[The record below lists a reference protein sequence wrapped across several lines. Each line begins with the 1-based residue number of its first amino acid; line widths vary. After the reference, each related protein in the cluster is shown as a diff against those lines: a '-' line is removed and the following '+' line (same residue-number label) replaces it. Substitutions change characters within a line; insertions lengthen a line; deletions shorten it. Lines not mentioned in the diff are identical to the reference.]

1 MYFIKLLVCMLP
13 NLYVTKLLFTRNL
26 PIYFLLEAYS
36 GFFEGGGEGGRINL
50 RNFQKK
56 TRKLWNRTT
65 TLKQV
70 YLMVLQRKQFKKPK
84 SVIEINWFVKFKS
97 RLPIPDYSGFNCKPS
112 ERNTSLIFLNFSVTF
127 SSGLKSQTSS
137 LNWSCSILFTSLN
150 IQCIEYIYCVHPWIY
165 ITSSTCTAYIPE
177 YTIHRVHVL
186 FTSLNIHYIEYMYYL
201 HPWIYIT
208 SSKYTVYIPEY
219 TIHKVHIMFKSL
231 NIQYIEY
238 IYCLHP

>member
-1 MYFIKLLVCMLP
+1 M
-13 NLYVTKLLFTRNL
+13 
-26 PIYFLLEAYS
+26 
-36 GFFEGGGEGGRINL
+36 NL
-50 RNFQKK
+50 RNFQK

-97 RLPIPDYSGFNCKPS
+97 RLPIPDYSGFHCKPS

-150 IQCIEYIYCVHPWIY
+150 IQYIEYIYCLHPWIY
-165 ITSSTCTAYIPE
+165 STWSTYTVYIPE
-177 YTIHRVHVL
+177 YTVHKVHIL
-186 FTSLNIHYIEYMYYL
+186 CTSLNIHYIEYMYCL
-201 HPWIYIT
+201 HPWIYNT
-208 SSKYTVYIPEY
+208 SSTFTVCIPED
-219 TIHKVHIMFKSL
+219 TIHKVQIVFKSL

-238 IYCLHP
+238 IYCLNPWIYNT